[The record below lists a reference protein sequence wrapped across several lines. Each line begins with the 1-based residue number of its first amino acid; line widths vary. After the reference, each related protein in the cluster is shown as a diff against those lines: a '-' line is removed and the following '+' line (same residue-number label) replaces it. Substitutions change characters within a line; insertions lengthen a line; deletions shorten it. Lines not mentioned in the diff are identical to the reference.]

1 METKEKKERRILI
14 VDDDQFLLNMY
25 TVKFKNSGFEI
36 DAVSGGSFA
45 LEKLKSGVKYDAI
58 LFDIVMPGMD
68 GFELAETI
76 KKDNLQG
83 GAALIVL
90 SNQNQST
97 DIDKFNA
104 LGVDGYIV
112 KASTIPSEVVKEVN
126 LILSKKS

>member
-36 DAVSGGSFA
+36 DAVSGGGFA

-76 KKDNLQG
+76 KKDNLQS

-90 SNQNQST
+90 SNQNQSA